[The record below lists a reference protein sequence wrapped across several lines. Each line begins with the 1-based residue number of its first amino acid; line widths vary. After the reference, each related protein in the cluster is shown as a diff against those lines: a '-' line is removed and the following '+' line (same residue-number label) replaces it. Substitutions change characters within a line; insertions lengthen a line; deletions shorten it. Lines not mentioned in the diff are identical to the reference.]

1 MSKNKNIAIKAYMLY
16 VIITVLMIV
25 VVFRVVAIQYGNVVR
40 PALNPNDSTATS
52 VLAERLDSVAPLR
65 GRILTEDGSVLV
77 TSIPLY
83 DLHMDLKVVNR
94 DLFTEGLDSLSW
106 YLSQIFPERS
116 KSQWRVRLSKAKT
129 IENQY
134 FRLKNKV
141 KYTVYQ
147 KVKNFPILRK
157 GKFKG
162 GFIVERHSKQ
172 HKPHGLLAKRTLGY
186 VRANGGMVGIEGAYN
201 EYLQGEY
208 GTIIKKRVNGS
219 WKPAGDYIKDPV
231 NGADV
236 ITAIDINIQDV
247 AETELLRQLEY
258 QGARHGSVVLMEVE
272 TGYIKAIAN
281 LTLAG
286 DGQYYEMYNHAV
298 GSKTVPG
305 STFKLAT
312 LMALMED
319 GKADLNQIVNAKGVY
334 HFYEDKLSDSNNGNG
349 YGKITLQHAFEVS
362 SNVIAQIAY
371 EAYKTDP
378 QKFIDKLKSFGLG
391 DTLGLDLMGEPNP
404 TLSNV
409 GEGNWS
415 GISIPWMSIGYEV
428 QQTPLQTLAFYN
440 AVANGGQFVKPLFVK
455 EIRKDGQV
463 VKKFDKEVIKEQI
476 CSKETIA
483 KLRLCLEGVVEN
495 GTAKTLRNSS
505 FRIAGKT
512 GTVIL
517 SKGEKGYSETS
528 KYQAS
533 FVGYYPADNPKY
545 SCIVVIAG
553 PTQEIYGAKVAGT
566 VFKEIADKVYAN
578 SLQYHE
584 SFNATENNKSLPK
597 VKHGCIE
604 DMTTVLSEI
613 GSHYKNNAPEE
624 DWGVAIKKKSG
635 ISIEKR
641 SVKKGIVPN
650 VVGMPLNDAVSL
662 LENTGLRTKV
672 EGHGTVRRQNI
683 KAGSKLIIGTQIT
696 IELK

>member
-1 MSKNKNIAIKAYMLY
+1 MSENKNIAIKAYMLY

-25 VVFRVVAIQYGNVVR
+25 VVFRVFAIQYGSVIQ
-40 PALNPNDSTATS
+40 PAVSFNDSTATS
-52 VLAERLDSVAPLR
+52 VLQERLDSIAPLR
-65 GRILTEDGSVLV
+65 GRVLTEDGSVLV

-83 DLHMDLKVVNR
+83 DLHMDLKVVK
-94 DLFTEGLDSLSW
+94 DELFKENVDSLSW

-116 KSQWRVRLSKAKT
+116 KAEWKVKLSVAKT
-129 IENQY
+129 ADNQY

-162 GFIVERHSKQ
+162 GFIVERYSEQ
-172 HKPHGLLAKRTLGY
+172 HKPHGLLARRTLGY
-186 VRANGGMVGIEGAYN
+186 VRGKKSMVGIEGAYN
-201 EYLQGEY
+201 DFLQGEF
-208 GTIIKKRVNGS
+208 GTIIKKKVNGS
-219 WKPAGDYIKDPV
+219 WKPAGDYIKDPI

-236 ITAIDINIQDV
+236 ITAIDVNIQDV
-247 AETELLRQLEY
+247 AENELLRQLEY

-286 DGQYYEMYNHAV
+286 DGEYYEMYNHAV

-334 HFYEDKLSDSNNGNG
+334 HFYEDKLSDSNNGYG
-349 YGKITLQHAFEVS
+349 YGKISLKRAFEVS

-371 EAYKTDP
+371 DAYKADP
-378 QKFIDKLKSFGLG
+378 QKFVDRLKAFGLG
-391 DTLGLDLMGEPNP
+391 DMLGLDLSGEPEP
-404 TLSNV
+404 TLNNV

-440 AVANGGQFVKPLFVK
+440 SVANGGQFVKPLFVK

-463 VKKFDKEVIKEQI
+463 IKRFEKEVVKEEV
-476 CSKETIA
+476 CSEETIE
-483 KLRLCLEGVVEN
+483 KLKLCLEGVVEN
-495 GTAKTLRNSS
+495 GTGKALKSS
-505 FRIAGKT
+505 NFKIAGKT

-533 FVGYYPADNPKY
+533 FAGYFPADNPKY
-545 SCIVVIAG
+545 SCVVVVAG
-553 PTQEIYGAKVAGT
+553 PTQQIYGAQVAGS

-578 SLQYHE
+578 SLQYHA
-584 SFNATENNKSLPK
+584 SFNEVENVKSLPK
-597 VKHGCIE
+597 VKHGYAV
-604 DMTTVLSEI
+604 DMKTALSEI
-613 GSHYKNNAPEE
+613 GVKHKNNIPEE
-624 DWGVAIKKKSG
+624 EWGVAIKKNNG
-635 ISIEKR
+635 INIDKR
-641 SVKKGIVPN
+641 NVRRGIVPN

-662 LENTGLRTKV
+662 LENSGLRTKV
-672 EGHGTVRRQNI
+672 EGHGTVKSQNI
-683 KAGSKLIIGTQIT
+683 RAGSKLIEGTQIT
-696 IELK
+696 IVLK

>member
-1 MSKNKNIAIKAYMLY
+1 MSENKNIAIKAYMLY
-16 VIITVLMIV
+16 VLITILMIV
-25 VVFRVVAIQYGNVVR
+25 VVFRVVAIQYGDVVQS
-40 PALNPNDSTATS
+40 ALDPNDSTVSS

-83 DLHMDLKVVNR
+83 DLHMDLKVVNK
-94 DLFTEGLDSLSW
+94 DLFEDNVDSLSW
-106 YLSQIFPERS
+106 YLSQLFSERS
-116 KSQWRVRLSKAKT
+116 KSEWEVKLRKGKT
-129 IENQY
+129 VENQY
-134 FRLKNKV
+134 FRLKNKA

-147 KVKNFPILRK
+147 KVKSFPILRK
-157 GKFKG
+157 GKYKG
-162 GFIVERHSKQ
+162 GFIVERYSKQ
-172 HKPHGLLAKRTLGY
+172 HKPHGLLARRTLGY
-186 VRANGGMVGIEGAYN
+186 VRDNKSFVGIEGAYN

-208 GTIIKKRVNGS
+208 GTIIKKKVNGS

-236 ITAIDINIQDV
+236 ITAIDVNIQDV
-247 AETELLRQLEY
+247 AENELLRQLEY

-334 HFYEDKLSDSNNGNG
+334 HFYEDKLSDSNNGFG
-349 YGKITLQHAFEVS
+349 YGKITLQRAFEVS

-371 EAYKTDP
+371 EAYKADP
-378 QKFIDKLKSFGLG
+378 QKFIDRLKVFGLG
-391 DTLGLDLMGEPNP
+391 DALGLDLSGEPKP

-409 GEGNWS
+409 GEGSWS

-428 QQTPLQTLAFYN
+428 QQTPIQTLAFYN

-455 EIRKDGQV
+455 EIRKDGQII
-463 VKKFDKEVIKEQI
+463 KKFEKEIIKEQI
-476 CSKETIA
+476 CSKETVA

-495 GTAKTLRNSS
+495 GTAKTLRNSN
-505 FRIAGKT
+505 FKIAGKT

-517 SKGEKGYSETS
+517 SKGEKGYTEAS

-533 FVGYYPADNPKY
+533 FAGYFPADNPKY
-545 SCIVVIAG
+545 SCVVVVAG
-553 PTQEIYGAKVAGT
+553 PTQQIYGAQVAGS

-578 SLQYHE
+578 SLQYHK
-584 SFNATENNKSLPK
+584 SFNETENTKSLPK
-597 VKHGCIE
+597 VKHGYTE
-604 DMTTVLSEI
+604 DMRTALTQMGVK
-613 GSHYKNNAPEE
+613 HKDNVPHE
-624 DWGVAIKKKSG
+624 DWGVAIKKDNG
-635 ISIEKR
+635 INIDKR
-641 SVKKGIVPN
+641 VVTKNVVPN

-662 LENTGLRTKV
+662 LENSGLRTKI
-672 EGHGTVRRQNI
+672 EGHGTVKSQNI
-683 KAGSKLIIGTQIT
+683 RAGSKLIRGTQIT
-696 IELK
+696 IVLK

>member
-1 MSKNKNIAIKAYMLY
+1 MLY

-25 VVFRVVAIQYGNVVR
+25 VVFRVVAIQYGTVVES
-40 PALNPNDSTATS
+40 ALNTNDSTMT
-52 VLAERLDSVAPLR
+52 VLEERLDSVAPLR

-83 DLHMDLKVVNR
+83 DLHMDLKVVND
-94 DLFTEGLDSLSW
+94 DLFNDNVDSLSW
-106 YLSQIFPERS
+106 YLSQLFPERS
-116 KSQWRVRLSKAKT
+116 IGEWQVRLTRART
-129 IENQY
+129 AENQY
-134 FRLKNKV
+134 FRIKNKV
-141 KYTVYQ
+141 KYTIYQ
-147 KVKNFPILRK
+147 KVRNFPILRK

-162 GFIVERHSKQ
+162 GFIVERYSKQ

-186 VRANGGMVGIEGAYN
+186 VRSNGSMVGIEGAYN

-208 GTIIKKRVNGS
+208 GTIIKKKVNGS

-231 NGADV
+231 NGEDV

-247 AETELLRQLEY
+247 AENELLRQLKF
-258 QGARHGSVVLMEVE
+258 QGAKHGSVILMEVE

-286 DGQYYEMYNHAV
+286 DGEYYEMYNHAV

-312 LMALMED
+312 LMALLED
-319 GKADLNQIVNAKGVY
+319 NKVDLNQIVNAKGVY
-334 HFYEDKLSDSNNGNG
+334 HFYEEKLSDSNYGVG
-349 YGKITLQHAFEVS
+349 YGKITLKRAFEVS

-371 EAYKTDP
+371 DAYKADP

-391 DTLGLDLMGEPNP
+391 DALGLEIVGEPQP

-440 AVANGGQFVKPLFVK
+440 AVANAGQFVKPMFVK

-483 KLRLCLEGVVEN
+483 KLKLCLEGVVEN
-495 GTAKTLRNSS
+495 GTARILKNSS
-505 FRIAGKT
+505 FTIAGKT

-533 FVGYYPADNPKY
+533 FAGYFPADNPKY

-584 SFNATENNKSLPK
+584 SFNITEKSTSLPK
-597 VKHGCIE
+597 VKHGYTE
-604 DMTTVLSEI
+604 DMNMALSHI
-613 GSHYKNNAPEE
+613 GVKYKNNIPGE
-624 DWGVAIKKKSG
+624 DWGVAIKKNSG

-641 SVKKGIVPN
+641 SINKGIVPN
-650 VVGMPLNDAVSL
+650 VVGMPLNDAVNL
-662 LENTGLRTKV
+662 LETSGLRIKV
-672 EGHGTVRRQNI
+672 EGNGTVKSQNI
-683 KAGSKLIIGTQIT
+683 KAGSKLIVGTQIT
-696 IELK
+696 IELN

>member
-1 MSKNKNIAIKAYMLY
+1 MSENKNIAIKAYMLY
-16 VIITVLMIV
+16 VIITILMVV
-25 VVFRVVAIQYGNVVR
+25 VVFRVVAIQYGDVVR
-40 PALNPNDSTATS
+40 PVLNLNDSTAS

-65 GRILTEDGSVLV
+65 GRVLTEDGSVLV

-83 DLHMDLKVVNR
+83 DLHMDLKVVNS
-94 DLFTEGLDSLSW
+94 DVFSEHIDSLSW
-106 YLSQIFPERS
+106 NLAQIFPERS
-116 KSQWRVRLSKAKT
+116 KSEWEVKLRKAKT
-129 IENQY
+129 VDNQY

-147 KVKNFPILRK
+147 KVKNFPILRN

-162 GFIVERHSKQ
+162 GFIVERYSKQ
-172 HKPHGLLAKRTLGY
+172 YKPHGLLARRTLGY
-186 VRANGGMVGIEGAYN
+186 VRNNKSMVGIEGAYN
-201 EYLQGEY
+201 TYLQGEY
-208 GTIIKKRVNGS
+208 GTIIKKKVNGS
-219 WKPAGDYIKDPV
+219 WKPAGDYIKDPI

-247 AETELLRQLEY
+247 AENELLRQLEY

-286 DGQYYEMYNHAV
+286 DGEYYEMYNHAI

-334 HFYEDKLSDSNNGNG
+334 HFYKDKLSDSNNGYG
-349 YGKITLQHAFEVS
+349 YGKITLKRAFEVS
-362 SNVIAQIAY
+362 SNVISQIAY
-371 EAYKTDP
+371 DAYKADP
-378 QKFIDKLKSFGLG
+378 QKFIDRLKSFGLG
-391 DTLGLDLMGEPNP
+391 DALGLDLSGEPKP

-455 EIRKDGQV
+455 EIRKDGKV
-463 VKKFDKEVIKEQI
+463 VKRFNKQVIKEQV

-483 KLRLCLEGVVEN
+483 KLKLCLEGVVEN
-495 GTAKTLRNSS
+495 GTAKTLRNSN
-505 FRIAGKT
+505 FKIAGKT

-533 FVGYYPADNPKY
+533 FVGYFPADNPKY
-545 SCIVVIAG
+545 SCVVVVAG
-553 PTQEIYGAKVAGT
+553 PTQQIYGAKVAGT

-578 SLQYHE
+578 SLQYHA
-584 SFNATENNKSLPK
+584 SFNVTESSDVLPN
-597 VKHGCIE
+597 VKYGCTQ
-604 DMTTVLSEI
+604 DMNTALANI
-613 GSHYKNNAPEE
+613 GVNYKNNIPGQ
-624 DWGVAIKKKSG
+624 DWGVAIKKDNG
-635 ISIEKR
+635 INIDKR
-641 SVKKGIVPN
+641 IVTKGLIPN
-650 VVGMPLNDAVSL
+650 VIGMPLNDAVSL
-662 LENTGLRTKV
+662 LENHGLRVKV
-672 EGHGTVRRQNI
+672 EGHGTVKSQNI
-683 KAGSKLIIGTQIT
+683 KGGSKLIKGTQIT
-696 IELK
+696 IELR

>member
-1 MSKNKNIAIKAYMLY
+1 MAEKNNIAVKAYMLY

-83 DLHMDLKVVNR
+83 DLHMDLKVVKSK
-94 DLFTEGLDSLSW
+94 LFAEEVDSLSW
-106 YLSQIFPERS
+106 YLSQIFPEHS
-116 KSQWRVRLSKAKT
+116 KSEWEVKLRKAKT
-129 IENQY
+129 VDNQY

-147 KVKNFPILRK
+147 KVRNFPILRK

-162 GFIVERHSKQ
+162 GFIVERYSKQ

-186 VRANGGMVGIEGAYN
+186 VRSNGSMVGIEGAYN
-201 EYLQGEY
+201 DYLQGEY
-208 GTIIKKRVNGS
+208 GTIVKKKVNGS

-247 AETELLRQLEY
+247 AENELLRQLEY

-286 DGQYYEMYNHAV
+286 DGEYYEMYNHAV

-319 GKADLNQIVNAKGVY
+319 GKSDLNQVVNASGVY
-334 HFYEDKLSDSNNGNG
+334 RFYEDKLSDSNNGVG
-349 YGKITLQHAFEVS
+349 YGKITMKRAFEVS
-362 SNVIAQIAY
+362 SNVIAQVAY
-371 EAYKTDP
+371 EAYKADP

-391 DTLGLDLMGEPNP
+391 DALGLDIVGEPVP

-409 GEGNWS
+409 GEANWS

-440 AVANGGQFVKPLFVK
+440 AVANGGQFVRPLFVK

-463 VKKFDKEVIKEQI
+463 IKKFEKEIIKEQI

-483 KLRLCLEGVVEN
+483 KLKLCLEGVVEN
-495 GTAKTLRNSS
+495 GTAKALNNSN
-505 FRIAGKT
+505 FKIAGKT

-517 SKGEKGYSETS
+517 SKGEKGYSKTS

-533 FVGYYPADNPKY
+533 FAGYFPADNPKY
-545 SCIVVIAG
+545 SCVVVVAG
-553 PTQEIYGAKVAGT
+553 PTQQIYGAKVAGT

-584 SFNATENNKSLPK
+584 SFNATESVNSLPK
-597 VKHGCIE
+597 VKYGSAE
-604 DMTTVLSEI
+604 DMNTALTEI
-613 GSHYKNNAPEE
+613 GVKHKNNIPGE
-624 DWGVAIKKKSG
+624 DWGVAIKKDNG
-635 ISIEKR
+635 INIDKR
-641 SVKKGIVPN
+641 SVNKGFVPN
-650 VVGMPLNDAVSL
+650 VIGMPLNDAVSL
-662 LENTGLRTKV
+662 LENYGLRVKI
-672 EGHGTVRRQNI
+672 EGHGVVRRQNI
-683 KAGSKLIIGTQIT
+683 KAGSELIKGTQIT
-696 IELK
+696 IELR

>member
-1 MSKNKNIAIKAYMLY
+1 MSDNKNIAIKAYSLY
-16 VIITVLMIV
+16 VLVTILMIV
-25 VVFRVVAIQYGNVVR
+25 VVFRVVAIQYGSVVQS
-40 PALNPNDSTATS
+40 AVNYNDSMSTA

-83 DLHMDLKVVNR
+83 DLHMDLKVVK
-94 DLFTEGLDSLSW
+94 DDDFMEHIDSLSW
-106 YLSQIFPERS
+106 YLSQVFPERS
-116 KSQWRVRLSKAKT
+116 KSEWHVKLSKART

-134 FRLKNKV
+134 FKLKNKV

-162 GFIVERHSKQ
+162 GFIVERYSKQ

-186 VRANGGMVGIEGAYN
+186 VKNGNTFVGIEGAYN
-201 EYLQGEY
+201 DYLQGEY

-247 AETELLRQLEY
+247 AENELLRQLQY
-258 QGARHGSVVLMEVE
+258 QGAKHGSVVLMEVE

-286 DGQYYEMYNHAV
+286 DGEYYEMYNHAV

-319 GKADLNQIVNAKGVY
+319 NKADLNQIVNAKGVY
-334 HFYEDKLSDSNNGNG
+334 HFYEDKLSDSNNGFG
-349 YGKITLQHAFEVS
+349 YGKITLKRAFEVS

-371 EAYKTDP
+371 DAYRSDQ
-378 QKFIDKLKSFGLG
+378 QKFIDRLKSFGLG
-391 DTLGLDLMGEPNP
+391 DALGLDIVGEPKP
-404 TLSNV
+404 TLNNV

-440 AVANGGQFVKPLFVK
+440 AVAGGGEYLKPLFVK

-463 VKKFDKEVIKEQI
+463 IKKFEKEVIKAQI

-483 KLRLCLEGVVEN
+483 KLKLCLEGVVEN
-495 GTAKTLRNSS
+495 GTAKTLRSS
-505 FRIAGKT
+505 NFKIAGKT

-517 SKGEKGYSETS
+517 SKGEKGYSKTS

-533 FVGYYPADNPKY
+533 FAGYFPADNPKY
-545 SCIVVIAG
+545 TCVVVVAG
-553 PTQEIYGAKVAGT
+553 PTQQIYGAQVAGT
-566 VFKEIADKVYAN
+566 VFKAIADKVYAN
-578 SLQYHE
+578 SLQYHK
-584 SFNATENNKSLPK
+584 SFNEKETKNTLPK
-597 VKHGCIE
+597 VKYGNTY
-604 DMTTVLSEI
+604 DMQTVMSEI
-613 GSHYKNNAPEE
+613 GVKHKNNVGDDE
-624 DWGVAIKKKSG
+624 WGVAIKKNNG
-635 ISIEKR
+635 INIDKR
-641 SVKKGIVPN
+641 IIKKGIVPN
-650 VVGMPLNDAVSL
+650 VIGMPLNDAINL
-662 LENTGLRTKV
+662 LENKGLRVKID
-672 EGHGTVRRQNI
+672 GHGTVVKQNI
-683 KAGSKLIIGTQIT
+683 KAGSRLVKGTQIT
-696 IELK
+696 IELR